1 MSSKHGT
8 RNQGYKKLER
18 IANNKSIVDWQM
30 HGGKKGFL
38 IRSPQVFMAHI
49 RKNHSKADGSLSITV
64 KHFCLKI
71 LWNYYGLTKKQARKL
86 IERAI

>member
-38 IRSPQVFMAHI
+38 IRSP
-49 RKNHSKADGSLSITV
+49 
-64 KHFCLKI
+64 
-71 LWNYYGLTKKQARKL
+71 
-86 IERAI
+86 